1 MATSDRAASQQKATL
16 QGKSTTK
23 HPGDAVWNRTLKF
36 FEEGQY
42 DEAVKVLRS
51 LPLDWRLRNALGV
64 ALMRLGRSREAVEVF
79 RNFVMAPGTS
89 YLRQEVPTLYKF
101 NFATALLL
109 NGNPGGCLNVMAEI
123 GHADHPEAR
132 KLKRTIAQWQKK
144 LPLWARLNWWLYRIQ
159 PSDVSVTFDTPPG
172 QLED

>member
-1 MATSDRAASQQKATL
+1 MATSNPSASAPKPASQQKSL
-16 QGKSTTK
+16 PK
-23 HPGDAVWNRTLKF
+23 HPHDAVWGRTLKF

-42 DEAVKVLRS
+42 EEAVKALRS

-64 ALMRLGRSREAVEVF
+64 ALMRLDRSREAVEVF

-109 NGNPGGCLNVMAEI
+109 NGNPGGCLNVMSEI
-123 GHADHPEAR
+123 GHVDHPQAQL
-132 KLKRTIAQWQKK
+132 LKRAISQWQRK

-159 PSDVSVTFDTPPG
+159 PSHVSVTLDSPPG
-172 QLED
+172 QLDD